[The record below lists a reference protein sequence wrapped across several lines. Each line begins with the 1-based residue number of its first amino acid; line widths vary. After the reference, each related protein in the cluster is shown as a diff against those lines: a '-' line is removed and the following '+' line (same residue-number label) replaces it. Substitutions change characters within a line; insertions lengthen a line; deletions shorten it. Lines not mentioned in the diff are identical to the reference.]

1 MDQREKKRKQNAAAL
16 LPILVFLA
24 LYLGMGLIFE
34 YRLGIEMAF
43 YNIPIVVV
51 FMVALFVACLQNR
64 ALSFDAKLAVMAQ
77 GVGDKNIMTMIL
89 IFLVAGVFVGV
100 TGRSSAEAVEIGR
113 ASCRE
118 RV

>member
-51 FMVALFVACLQNR
+51 FMVSLLRRSAFC
-64 ALSFDAKLAVMAQ
+64 S
-77 GVGDKNIMTMIL
+77 IL
-89 IFLVAGVFVGV
+89 CCSIWSTRRL
-100 TGRSSAEAVEIGR
+100 
-113 ASCRE
+113 
-118 RV
+118 